1 MQMLCSGWYAT
12 CQVRRWLGRRCKVR
26 SHRYESEYVDGFTC
40 AFGRLAGWQRGS
52 VYVLDSNGPGHGCA
66 RDRCF
71 STVGHLQLPA
81 SGGPTGFMWKCKRKR
96 CRASAVR
103 PSIEVGLGVPGA
115 AADSAR
121 SVRCGVGHT
130 GEEMG
135 DHKTMNDISI
145 ATGKRW
151 GTLPRRAMTDM
162 ARGATEEQARRWR
175 DLCMTKP

>member
-1 MQMLCSGWYAT
+1 MVCDLPGSSMAGQALQGAFSPVRLRVCGW
-12 CQVRRWLGRRCKVR
+12 VLMRLGRM
-26 SHRYESEYVDGFTC
+26 
-40 AFGRLAGWQRGS
+40 AGWQRGS
-52 VYVLDSNGPGHGCA
+52 AYVLDSNGPGHGCA

-135 DHKTMNDISI
+135 DHKTMNDIRI